1 MPDTQTN
8 ASPQAPWDSEA
19 RKKFENVIARLP
31 LFHRDIARNVVHK
44 KAEINARERNA
55 KLVEEPDIVRAF
67 FTEVP
72 ITFYSLMV
80 KLLGDAGFDYKK
92 YESR

>member
-1 MPDTQTN
+1 MPNTQAN
-8 ASPQAPWDSEA
+8 ASQQSPWDSEA

-31 LFHRDIARNVVHK
+31 LFHRDIARNVVYK
-44 KAEINARERNA
+44 KAEINARERSA
-55 KLVEEPDIVRAF
+55 KLVEEQDIVRAF

-72 ITFYSLMV
+72 IAFYSLMV

-92 YESR
+92 YETR